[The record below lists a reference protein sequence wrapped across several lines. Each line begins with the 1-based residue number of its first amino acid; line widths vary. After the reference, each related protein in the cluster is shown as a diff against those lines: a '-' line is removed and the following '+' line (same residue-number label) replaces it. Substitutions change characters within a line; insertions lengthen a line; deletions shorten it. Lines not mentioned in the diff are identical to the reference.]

1 MRKNKKQV
9 VFCVLMAVCLIA
21 FSVTAFASGYYESD
35 ESGGSV
41 PPSSIDSITVSK
53 ENVELPE
60 REHAAGEF
68 TPDGNMTLVDDILQS
83 GYFESIEKTEEV
95 GNKQFL
101 TVQSKNGNYFYLVID
116 RSGETE
122 NVYFLNLVDEADLLE
137 LTGDEAVIDERCSCK
152 DKCAVGSINTDCSVC
167 KAEMSECQG
176 KEKEPVEE
184 KPSET
189 LKEETPELTEKGNT
203 AIGIA
208 AVCLIAVVVGGAAFY
223 IMRLRKNKPKVKGNT
238 ALDDYD
244 YGEDDEYMEF
254 EEENEEQ

>member
-1 MRKNKKQV
+1 MLKSKKRMI
-9 VFCVLMAVCLIA
+9 FCAVMAVCLIA
-21 FSVTAFASGYYESD
+21 SSVTAFASGYYESD

-53 ENVELPE
+53 EDVEIPE

-83 GYFESIEKTEEV
+83 GYFESVEKTEEV

-137 LTGDEAVIDERCSCK
+137 LTGDKAVIDERCSCK

-167 KAEMSECQG
+167 KVEMSECQG

-189 LKEETPELTEKGNT
+189 LKEETPEPAEKGNA

-208 AVCLIAVVVGGAAFY
+208 AVCLIAVVIGGAAFY
-223 IMRLRKNKPKVKGNT
+223 IIRSRKNKPQVKGT
-238 ALDDYD
+238 TELDGYD
-244 YGEDDEYMEF
+244 YGEDDDYMEF